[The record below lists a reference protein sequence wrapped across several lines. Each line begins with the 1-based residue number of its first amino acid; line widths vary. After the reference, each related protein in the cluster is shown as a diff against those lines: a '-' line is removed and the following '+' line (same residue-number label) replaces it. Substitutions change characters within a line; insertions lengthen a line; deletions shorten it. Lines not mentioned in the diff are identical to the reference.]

1 MRTEKY
7 TFKIGGTKMK
17 EEKISPKVI
26 ERLTKY
32 LRCLENLPQE
42 DYISSEELAEK
53 MGFTAAQ
60 VRKDLSN
67 FGEFGIRGKGY
78 QVRTL
83 YSDIEKILGVNKTN
97 NVIILGMGRLGNA
110 LFSEPEFTKESF
122 NIVGIFDKAEDKI
135 GKECNGIKIRDVK
148 DLPYFMETKEG
159 IAMAIITVPKSVA
172 QELAD
177 YLVKCG
183 IKAILN
189 FAPIQLSVPSDV
201 VVENIDLYAK
211 LQELN
216 YWKERVM
223 DKVK

>member
-1 MRTEKY
+1 
-7 TFKIGGTKMK
+7 MK
-17 EEKISPKVI
+17 EQRISPKVI

-42 DYISSEELAEK
+42 DFISSEELADK

-67 FGEFGIRGKGY
+67 FGEFGVRGKGY

-83 YSDIEKILGVNKTN
+83 HSDIEKILGVHKTN
-97 NVIILGMGRLGNA
+97 NVIIVGLGRLGGA

-122 NIVGIFDKAEDKI
+122 NIVGLFDNSPNKVGTEI
-135 GKECNGIKIRDVK
+135 SGIKIRDTK
-148 DLPYFMETKEG
+148 DLAYFVESKEG
-159 IAMAIITVPKSVA
+159 VETAILTVPKIAA
-172 QELAD
+172 QD
-177 YLVKCG
+177 ITDTLVKHG
-183 IKAILN
+183 IRAILN
-189 FAPIQLSVPSDV
+189 FAPVQLNVPENV

-216 YWKERVM
+216 YWKERIIE
-223 DKVK
+223 KYK

>member
-1 MRTEKY
+1 
-7 TFKIGGTKMK
+7 MK
-17 EEKISPKVI
+17 EQRISPKVI

-42 DYISSEELAEK
+42 DFISSEELAEK

-83 YSDIEKILGVNKTN
+83 HSDIEKILGVHKTN
-97 NVIILGMGRLGNA
+97 NVIVIGLGRLGGA

-122 NIVGIFDKAEDKI
+122 NIVGLFDNSPNKI
-135 GKECNGIKIRDVK
+135 GTEISGIKIRDIK
-148 DLPYFMETKEG
+148 DLGHFIETKDRVET
-159 IAMAIITVPKSVA
+159 AILTVPKSVA
-172 QELAD
+172 QD
-177 YLVKCG
+177 ITDILVKYG
-183 IKAILN
+183 IRAILN
-189 FAPIQLSVPSDV
+189 FAPVQLNVSDRV

-216 YWKERVM
+216 YWKERVIE
-223 DKVK
+223 KHK

>member
-1 MRTEKY
+1 
-7 TFKIGGTKMK
+7 MK
-17 EEKISPKVI
+17 EQRISPKVI

-42 DYISSEELAEK
+42 DFISSEELADK

-67 FGEFGIRGKGY
+67 FGEFGVRGKGY

-83 YSDIEKILGVNKTN
+83 HSDIEKILGVHKTN
-97 NVIILGMGRLGNA
+97 NVIIVGLGRLGGA

-122 NIVGIFDKAEDKI
+122 NIVGLFDNSANKI
-135 GKECNGIKIRDVK
+135 GTEISGIKIRDTK
-148 DLPYFMETKEG
+148 DLAYFVESKEG
-159 IAMAIITVPKSVA
+159 VETAILTVPKIAA
-172 QELAD
+172 QEITD
-177 YLVKCG
+177 TLVKHG
-183 IKAILN
+183 IRAILN
-189 FAPIQLSVPSDV
+189 FAPVQLNVPENV

-216 YWKERVM
+216 YWKERVIE
-223 DKVK
+223 KYK

>member
-1 MRTEKY
+1 
-7 TFKIGGTKMK
+7 MK

-32 LRCLENLPQE
+32 LRCLANLAPE

-67 FGEFGIRGKGY
+67 FGEFGVRGKGY
-78 QVRTL
+78 NVRAL
-83 YSDIEKILGVNKTN
+83 YKDIEKILGVHKKN
-97 NVIILGMGRLGNA
+97 NVVVIGIGRLGSA
-110 LFSEPEFTKESF
+110 LLMEPEFTKESF
-122 NIVGIFDKAEDKI
+122 NIMGIFDSDESKI
-135 GKECNGIKIRDVK
+135 GKDVHGMVIKNIK
-148 DLPYFMETKEG
+148 ELPYYLIKSEEKVD
-159 IAMAIITVPKSVA
+159 IAILTVPKACA

-177 YLVKCG
+177 FVVKAG

-189 FAPIQLSVPSDV
+189 FATLKLDLPTDV
-201 VVENIDLYAK
+201 VVENIDLFAK

-216 YWKERVM
+216 YWKENL
-223 DKVK
+223 KK

>member
-1 MRTEKY
+1 
-7 TFKIGGTKMK
+7 MK
-17 EEKISPKVI
+17 EERISPKVI

-78 QVRTL
+78 QVRNL
-83 YSDIEKILGVNKTN
+83 YADIEKILGVHKTN
-97 NVIILGMGRLGNA
+97 NVIIVGMGRLGNA

-122 NIVGIFDKAEDKI
+122 NIVGIFDNSENKI
-135 GKECNGIKIRDVK
+135 GKEINGIKIRDI
-148 DLPYFMETKEG
+148 KELEHF
-159 IAMAIITVPKSVA
+159 INRKEDVNIAIITVPKSVA
-172 QELAD
+172 QELTD

-189 FAPIQLSVPSDV
+189 FAPIKLNVPKNV

-216 YWKERVM
+216 YWKE
-223 DKVK
+223 KVLK